1 MSLSRIMQV
10 LNSPLYATATLPA
23 MPAIT
28 MLPLMTPASNLGSS
42 MPSPAS
48 SATVDPTA
56 MDDLPLPNPPSGWT
70 LSSCR
75 TKVKQFIHSI
85 EYEYEYTYNKGRGKS
100 KKLPVSIE
108 APIVPAQW
116 ITTKSRHTAEK
127 SADTHIYRY
136 ALAYRS
142 PNLPSAS
149 AAQVGLVAK
158 AGAR

>member
-1 MSLSRIMQV
+1 
-10 LNSPLYATATLPA
+10 
-23 MPAIT
+23 MPFPT
-28 MLPLMTPASNLGSS
+28 SS
-42 MPSPAS
+42 TTTGIDA
-48 SATVDPTA
+48 TA
-56 MDDLPLPNPPSGWT
+56 MDDLPLPNPPSGWA

-75 TKVKQFIHSI
+75 TKVKQFVHSI
-85 EYEYEYTYNKGRGKS
+85 EYEYEYTYNKGLGKS
-100 KKLPVSIE
+100 KKLPVSVE
-108 APIVPAQW
+108 APIVPAHW

-149 AAQVGLVAK
+149 AAQMGFVAK